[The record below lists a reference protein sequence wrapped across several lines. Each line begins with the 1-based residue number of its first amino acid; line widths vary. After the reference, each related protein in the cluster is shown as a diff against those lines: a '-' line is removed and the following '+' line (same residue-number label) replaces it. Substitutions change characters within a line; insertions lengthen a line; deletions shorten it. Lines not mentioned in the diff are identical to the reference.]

1 MTVPVVLVT
10 GDDDVLVGEAVKAAV
25 EAALEGEDR
34 SLALEELDE
43 SHYRLE
49 EDGGDFSTSRLIDAA
64 RTPAFLTSRRVV
76 VGRHLGRFGTKDEV
90 APLVG
95 LLTDGLTDTRLVL
108 VWERGVDPR
117 QQKLNQVPKSLK
129 EAVEVAGG
137 RVQSCSV
144 GRGREADT
152 WLRSRMDAADVNL
165 DGGARAL
172 IAERVG
178 EDRTRVV
185 GLLETLTAVFGPGTQ
200 VGVDDVDPYLGGSGQ
215 VPPWELTDAIEAGDV
230 AKAIDRLHRMLH
242 AGGRHPLGVLAT
254 LHGHY
259 ARLLRLDGAG
269 IADEQG
275 AAEVLGVKGFPA
287 KKALTVSRRMGSE
300 RIGRAIRLLSDADL
314 DLKGRTAWPPELVAE
329 VLVARLASMNR
340 R

>member
-1 MTVPVVLVT
+1 MTVPVVLIS
-10 GDDDVLVGEAVKAAV
+10 GDEEVLVAEAVRAAV

-34 SLALEELDE
+34 TLALEELDE
-43 SHYRLE
+43 SDYRLE
-49 EDGGDFSTSRLIDAA
+49 DDGDFSPSRLLDAA
-64 RTPAFLTSRRVV
+64 LTPAFLTTRRVV

-95 LLTDGLTDTRLVL
+95 LLEGGLTDTRLVL
-108 VWERGVDPR
+108 VWERGVDPK
-117 QQKLNQVPKSLK
+117 QQKLNRVPKSLE
-129 EAVEVAGG
+129 EAVVAAGG

-152 WLRSRMDAADVNL
+152 WLSSRLEAAEVLL
-165 DGGARAL
+165 DGRARAL
-172 IAERVG
+172 ITERVG

-185 GLLETLTAVFGPGTQ
+185 ALLDSLTVVFGAGTEI
-200 VGVDDVDPYLGGSGQ
+200 GAADVEPYLGNAGQ
-215 VPPWELTDAIEAGDV
+215 VPPWDLTDAIDAGDV
-230 AKAIDRLHRMLH
+230 PKAIDRLHRMMD
-242 AGGRHPLGVLAT
+242 AGDRHPLGILAA

-269 IADEQG
+269 IADERD
-275 AAEVLGVKGFPA
+275 AAEVLGIKGFPA
-287 KKALTVSRRMGSE
+287 KKALTTSRRMGSE
-300 RIGRAIRLLSDADL
+300 RIGKAIRLLSEADL